1 MANETWKFV
10 QAKSKQAMKQVLG
23 IRDEKT
29 RMKVTM
35 PLALAPVTQEDDMR
49 STTTQNQP
57 HDLKRHPPQQH
68 RAGDAKVAA
77 PPTPRKRR
85 RGATQAAGLLVDAAI
100 RQG

>member
-1 MANETWKFV
+1 ME
-10 QAKSKQAMKQVLG
+10 QVLG

-29 RMKVTM
+29 RMKVTP
-35 PLALAPVTQEDDMR
+35 PLAAAPITQEDDMR
-49 STTTQNQP
+49 WNPKRPRAAKLPRRSTTAQNQP

-77 PPTPRKRR
+77 PPTPRERR

-100 RQG
+100 CQG